1 LNSKTDY
8 QDLKLILESGWLIGV
23 SMTSKPIRSQEEKV
37 RVIRYGVKELK
48 PTSFKLNEQK
58 KVDNWFFIGEYD

>member
-23 SMTSKPIRSQEEKV
+23 SMTSKPIRSQEEKE

-48 PTSFKLNEQK
+48 PTSFKSNEQK
-58 KVDNWFFIGEYD
+58 KIDNWFFIGEYD